1 MKRFFIITMIICSSV
16 LMIGC
21 SGIQTDN
28 KSNPPAV
35 IDNSKS
41 TSQDIKVGSAD
52 SSNDKK
58 EYSKEKPFSSFNN
71 YSSGKK
77 EYYLKM
83 LDDIQEKIDKEYNMQ
98 NAMTTYEMRNANGA
112 QYDLWDGAL
121 NTIYNDLKNT
131 LSPDDMKKLEKEEL
145 TWIAQKENDAKKE
158 SEKAK
163 GGTLEQVLYGSS
175 IVESTK
181 KRSYELVNKYL

>member
-21 SGIQTDN
+21 SDIQTAN
-28 KSNPPAV
+28 KSNTTTV

-58 EYSKEKPFSSFNN
+58 EYSKEKHFSSFNN

>member
-21 SGIQTDN
+21 SDTQTAN
-28 KSNPPAV
+28 KSNTHTV
-35 IDNSKS
+35 IDNSQS

-58 EYSKEKPFSSFNN
+58 EYSKEKPFSSSNN

-77 EYYLKM
+77 GYYLKM
-83 LDDIQEKIDKEYNMQ
+83 LDDIQEQIDKEHNMQ
-98 NAMTTYEMRNANGA
+98 NAMTTYEMRNTNGA

-131 LSPDDMKKLEKEEL
+131 LSSDDMKKLEKEEL

-181 KRSYELVNKYL
+181 KRCYELVNKYL